1 MPGSPGNNP
10 SSPITTST
18 IMITITQD
26 DFDALRPVTNP
37 HADHGFNRTL
47 WETRGAEFN
56 FVRSQPANHVWTLA
70 DDPDGPVIISG
81 LHAIN
86 RIGYF
91 VTELPWDEECEV
103 R

>member
-1 MPGSPGNNP
+1 
-10 SSPITTST
+10 
-18 IMITITQD
+18 MITITQD

-81 LHAIN
+81 LHAIFG
-86 RIGYF
+86 RGYF

-103 R
+103 RD